1 MCCSVT
7 AGCHVAQLLEE
18 KQTQRSQG
26 LHWKSPH
33 CAGSCT
39 AMQKANCTLGC
50 ITSSTASS
58 AGAGPIIYDDPVE
71 GTPPYKHRLR
81 AGAVQPGGEAFAET

>member
-1 MCCSVT
+1 
-7 AGCHVAQLLEE
+7 
-18 KQTQRSQG
+18 
-26 LHWKSPH
+26 
-33 CAGSCT
+33 
-39 AMQKANCTLGC
+39 MQKANCTLGC